1 MEAGDGDGGTFE
13 GGVTGEILEGNGGK
27 MGAED
32 EVGGEADGNGG
43 DFADGGGGGDFA
55 RGSGGGD
62 FAGGGGDCVFFFFG
76 GGGGVFFLFGGG
88 GDRGGGG
95 GVPR

>member
-55 RGSGGGD
+55 RGGGGGD